1 MSEYPLNS
9 TSAEN
14 KKHFA
19 AALNSARHNLYTTL
33 KHIGDV
39 LKLDT
44 SNDNEEQLIDCALMG
59 ALQANTLKN
68 ERLQSAIN
76 QLDKNMPFLK
86 AMLDKEID
94 YAVYIA
100 KKEFKENNP
109 QLFNYNKSD
118 KQAEKKANSALEK
131 AADKAKMVT
140 HKTYHTILTRII
152 RTLSAYRNEHTHYDP
167 VDCWKKNALNDQKV
181 IVRYMLNIFDGAR
194 RRVKERFE
202 YTEADM
208 EFLTGSEHFDE
219 VDVIDETTG
228 KPKVN
233 SKGYKEKKHVE
244 RKDFYYKL
252 GNDDNTRLTAIG
264 LVMFTCLFIN
274 KQQSKILID
283 KVKLHRGR
291 KGTTEKQKHIIFEIF
306 CDYRI
311 KLSRERIEST
321 RPDYALALDMFNE
334 LQKCPIELFDVLS
347 PDDQNLFRV
356 TSQNNDDTDS
366 PGENLMVRFHDRFP
380 RLAMS
385 YIDQIQALD
394 DFRFQVSLGKYRF
407 EFYDKKCID
416 STDPDRVRAL
426 QKEINGFGR
435 LNDIEAKRREKYAAL
450 ISDDNLTQVDTA
462 DTKPYITDQRAAYK
476 ITGNRIGMKIISDKS
491 GMFIPDLNGRATQCL
506 QPDCWLSIYELPA
519 LLFHHLLTHND
530 DAKATSTIIK
540 TCIENYRRFFTD
552 IKDGKLTPVAGKDAF
567 AAMMQPYGIKPCDVP
582 QELQDYLTGKKVD
595 IDNKLDDRVYDS
607 IEELIQQVKKQIDR
621 FKDGLK
627 MVGSKENKLGKKAH
641 AEIKPGR
648 LASELAK
655 DIVKWQ
661 PAAPEA
667 IVNGKKR
674 PQGWNKL
681 TGLNYAVMQ
690 STLATFKGN
699 LDEVKRVLVSA
710 GISAG
715 KYPHPFIAK
724 VLAQNP
730 SDVVELYRIYLDEK
744 LKFLKKFDSY
754 DDDMFNA
761 IANVLT
767 RYNRNRWD
775 ARTPKWYKSLA
786 EKYLS
791 APIELPRSLFE
802 DSIKKLVV
810 ENYTDFP
817 ELEATIGSERG
828 CNIAHL
834 IARFNEIIYQDSNQ
848 DFYYPEKGFK
858 RTYKYF
864 NLINDK
870 KYRNQLQEIYLTIE
884 DMTSLNEKIK
894 LENKEQRLI
903 DSITHYRADIQAQ
916 KREEMKR
923 GLARSK
929 RDYTDN
935 EKTIRRYKVQDIL
948 MFLMAKKLLSMTMQQ
963 FDNTQRYHLCDIR
976 PNSERGILS
985 TSFPF
990 SVTLKFA
997 SGKEVT
1003 ISQKELKVKNF
1014 GDFFRFIYDGRLESL
1029 LSHLDCNEIEREAL
1043 EKEFENYDLTRP
1055 EIFGAIHQIERE
1067 IIEAHKIDKNDPIKI
1082 NFRRLLSLKNGDA
1095 TNLDED
1101 SEIIIEIRNAFSH
1114 NRYPNDSLKQAI
1126 TEVAK
1131 SYPEEVKK
1139 HKKS

>member
-1 MSEYPLNS
+1 MSKNPLIS

-44 SNDNEEQLIDCALMG
+44 SNDNEEQLIDCALMV

-233 SKGYKEKKHVE
+233 SNGYKEKKHVE
-244 RKDFYYKL
+244 RIDFYYKL
-252 GNDDNTRLTAIG
+252 GNDDNTRLTATG

-356 TSQNNDDTDS
+356 TSQNTDDTDS
-366 PGENLMVRFHDRFP
+366 AGENLMVRFQDRFP

-407 EFYDKKCID
+407 EFYNKKCID

-491 GMFIPDLNGRATQCL
+491 GMFIPVLNGRATQCL

-552 IKDGKLTPVAGKDAF
+552 VKDGKLTPVVGKEAF

-582 QELQDYLTGKKVD
+582 QELQDYLTGEKVD
-595 IDNKLDDRVYDS
+595 IDEKLDIRADDS
-607 IEELIQQVKKQIDR
+607 IKGLIQQVKKQIDR

-627 MVGSKENKLGKKAH
+627 KVGSKENKLGKKVH

-699 LDEVKRVLVSA
+699 LDEVKCVLVSA

-744 LKFLKKFDSY
+744 LKFLKKYDSY

-775 ARTPKWYKSLA
+775 ARSPKWYKSLA

-817 ELEATIGSERG
+817 ELEATIGSER

-864 NLINDK
+864 NLINNK
-870 KYRNQLQEIYLTIE
+870 KSRNQLQEIYLTIE

-894 LENKEQRLI
+894 SENKEQRLI

-948 MFLMAKKLLSMTMQQ
+948 MFLLAKKLLSMTMQQ

-1043 EKEFENYDLTRP
+1043 EREFENYDLTRP

>member
-1 MSEYPLNS
+1 MSKNPLIS

-208 EFLTGSEHFDE
+208 EFLTGSEHFDK
-219 VDVIDETTG
+219 VDITDETTG
-228 KPKVN
+228 EPKVN
-233 SKGYKEKKHVE
+233 SNGYKEKKHVE
-244 RKDFYYKL
+244 RIDFYYKL
-252 GNDDNTRLTAIG
+252 GNDDNTRLTATG

-356 TSQNNDDTDS
+356 TSQNTDGTDS
-366 PGENLMVRFHDRFP
+366 AGENLMVRFQDRFP

-435 LNDIEAKRREKYAAL
+435 LNDIEAKRRVKYATL

-491 GMFIPDLNGRATQCL
+491 GLFIPDLNGRATQCL

-552 IKDGKLTPVAGKDAF
+552 VKDGKLTPVANKDVF
-567 AAMMQPYGIKPCDVP
+567 ATIMQPYGIKPCDVP

-775 ARTPKWYKSLA
+775 ARTPQWYKSLA

-864 NLINDK
+864 NLINNK
-870 KYRNQLQEIYLTIE
+870 KSRNQLQEIYLTIE
-884 DMTSLNEKIK
+884 EITSLNEKIK

-963 FDNTQRYHLCDIR
+963 FKQRYHLCDIR